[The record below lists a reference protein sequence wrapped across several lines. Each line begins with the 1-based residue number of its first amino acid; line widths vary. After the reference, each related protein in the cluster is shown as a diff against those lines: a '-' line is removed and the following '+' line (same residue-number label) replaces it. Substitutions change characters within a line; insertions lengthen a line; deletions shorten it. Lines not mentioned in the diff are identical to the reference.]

1 MKNKLYLLGIIAV
14 ILFTTGAIFKMMHF
28 PGAGIILT
36 VSLVLFILIFTPLAI
51 INAYKAEKRHAFVY
65 VAGLITIM
73 FNFTGA
79 LFKLMHWPG
88 AGIML
93 LIAIIIPFILFLPA
107 YLIYL
112 KKKEEKNLG
121 RLISVLF
128 LLSYISAMN
137 ATLAL
142 SVSKNVIDDSI
153 LVHDH
158 YALLESYY
166 ETSVNNDLQDADSI
180 QHLELKKL
188 SEKTENLIKEVHA
201 LKKELLSAAAQGN
214 LEIVRVD
221 GKMNLRD
228 VLGIDNRQVS
238 SSVMIGKN
246 RGVELKSSIEK
257 YKNFLNE
264 FTGNNNK
271 EYINKY
277 LNTNDIELEGNT
289 YTWEQVHFKGTM
301 LIWAIN
307 NLTSLEFRIRMI
319 ESELAENIVESE

>member
-1 MKNKLYLLGIIAV
+1 
-14 ILFTTGAIFKMMHF
+14 MMHF
-28 PGAGIILT
+28 FGAGIILT
-36 VSLVLFILIFTPLAI
+36 VSLVLFILIFNPLAI
-51 INAYKAEKRHAFVY
+51 INAYKAEKRHAFIY

-73 FNFTGA
+73 FNFTGG
-79 LFKLMHWPG
+79 LFKLMHWHG

-107 YLIYL
+107 YLMYL
-112 KKKEEKNLG
+112 KKKKEKNLG

-137 ATLAL
+137 AFLAL

-166 ETSVNNDLQDADSI
+166 ETSVNNDLQESDSI

-188 SEKTENLIKEVHA
+188 SDKTENLIKEVHE
-201 LKKELLSAAAQGN
+201 LKKELLSAAAQEN
-214 LEIVRVD
+214 LEVVSVD

-246 RGVELKSSIEK
+246 RGVELKSNIEE

-289 YTWEQVHFKGTM
+289 HTWEQVHFDGTM

-319 ESELAENIVESE
+319 ESELAENIVKSV

>member
-1 MKNKLYLLGIIAV
+1 MKNKLYLLGIILV
-14 ILFTTGAIFKMMHF
+14 LLFTTGATFKIMHF
-28 PGAGIILT
+28 FGAGIILA
-36 VSLVLFILIFTPLAI
+36 VSLILFILIFTPLAI
-51 INAYKAEKRHAFVY
+51 INAYKAEKRYAFVY

-88 AGIML
+88 AGIL
-93 LIAIIIPFILFLPA
+93 VLIAIIIPFILFLPA
-107 YLIYL
+107 YLMYL
-112 KKKEEKNLG
+112 KKKEEKKLG

-137 ATLAL
+137 ATFAL

-180 QHLELKKL
+180 QHLELMKL
-188 SEKTENLIKEVHA
+188 SDKTENLIKEVFT
-201 LKKELLSAAAQGN
+201 LKKELLSAVAQEN
-214 LEIVRVD
+214 LEVVRAD
-221 GKMNLRD
+221 GKMNLQD

-246 RGVELKSSIEK
+246 RGVELKSSIEE

-264 FTGNNNK
+264 FTSNNNK

-289 YTWEQVHFKGTM
+289 YTWEQVHFNGTM

-319 ESELAENIVESE
+319 ESELAENIVKSE

>member
-1 MKNKLYLLGIIAV
+1 MKNKLYLLGIIV
-14 ILFTTGAIFKMMHF
+14 VLLFTTGAIFKMMHF
-28 PGAGIILT
+28 FGAGIILT
-36 VSLVLFILIFTPLAI
+36 VSLVLFILIFNPLAI
-51 INAYKAEKRHAFVY
+51 INAYKAEKRHAFIY

-73 FNFTGA
+73 FNFTGG
-79 LFKLMHWPG
+79 LFKLMHWHG

-107 YLIYL
+107 YLMYL
-112 KKKEEKNLG
+112 KKKKEKNLG

-128 LLSYISAMN
+128 LLSYISAMT
-137 ATLAL
+137 AFLAL

-166 ETSVNNDLQDADSI
+166 ETSVNNDLQESDSI

-188 SEKTENLIKEVHA
+188 SDKTENLIKEVHE
-201 LKKELLSAAAQGN
+201 LKKELLSAAAQEN
-214 LEIVRVD
+214 LEVVSVD

-246 RGVELKSSIEK
+246 RGVELKSNIEE

-289 YTWEQVHFKGTM
+289 YTWEQVHFNGTM

-319 ESELAENIVESE
+319 ESELAENIVKSE

>member
-1 MKNKLYLLGIIAV
+1 MKNKIYLLGIIAV
-14 ILFTTGAIFKMMHF
+14 ILFTTGAIFKIMHF
-28 PGAGIILT
+28 FGAGIILT

-79 LFKLMHWPG
+79 LFKIMHWPG
-88 AGIML
+88 AGVLL

-107 YLIYL
+107 YLMYL
-112 KKKEEKNLG
+112 KKKAEKNLG

-128 LLSYISAMN
+128 VLSYFSAMN

-142 SVSKNVIDDSI
+142 NVSKNVIDDSI
-153 LVHDH
+153 LIHDH

-166 ETSVNNDLQDADSI
+166 ETSVNNDLQNADSI
-180 QHLELKKL
+180 QHIELMKL
-188 SEKTENLIKEVHA
+188 SDKTENLIIEVHA
-201 LKKELLSAAAQGN
+201 LKKELLSAVAQEN
-214 LEIVRVD
+214 FEYVRVD

-238 SSVMIGKN
+238 GSVMIGEN
-246 RGVELKSSIEK
+246 RGVELKSSIEE

-271 EYINKY
+271 EYIKKH

-289 YTWEQVHFKGTM
+289 YTWEQVHFEGTM

-319 ESELAENIVESE
+319 ESEIAEDIVRSE